1 MTASH
6 DVTLDDASDSR
17 NPMEIVA
24 EEFTESLRAG
34 LNPSI
39 EAFADRCPADRATL
53 VAILK
58 SIALV
63 ERAGSSENARLAAE
77 GRWHRFHQ
85 SPIQTLGDFRIVRE
99 IGRGGMGM
107 IFEAEQISLKRLVA
121 LKILNP
127 GFADSKKQLERFRR
141 ESVAVARLHHTNIVP
156 VFAIGEEDGIHY
168 FAMQLIDGQP
178 LSNDLKLTPHEIA
191 RLGMQ
196 ACSAIAYAHEHGV
209 LHRDIKPSNLLLDRN
224 GQLWVTDFGLAKITN
239 DSELTQDG
247 DIMGTVRYMAPE
259 QLEGR
264 SDTRSDIYAL
274 GLTLYELLAGRPA
287 FDTSSSLA
295 ERIRNQD
302 VKPLRKLNAAVP
314 RDLETIVMKATARE
328 ASLRY
333 QNAEE
338 LLGDLRCFVEDRP
351 IRARRASVIEV
362 ANRWMRRNP
371 VVALSAATTF
381 CALVMATAL
390 SGWGYWT
397 TTLALNRAEQASR
410 ESLKAKELAENA
422 RVRAESNLNLA
433 VEAFDAIFDNIA
445 GRGVPQSLS
454 FELDTN
460 LPTTESGDNSA
471 DAGGGSNTADR
482 HATSIEAER
491 FQSTLTSADTHLLTD
506 LLAFYR
512 KFVERNGEDPSLLI
526 RTARAYHKSGQ
537 IQQRLG
543 QWHEALASFDEAVS
557 LIAARLEIDRDTTL
571 FVILSQIMNDRGLVL
586 LNNSSSVP
594 DAVAHHMA
602 AAELLRSLPEQARK
616 LPEVRFELARSRDL
630 AGSVLSRKGVTNAE
644 LSVSEGPRIAP
655 PERGMAMF
663 ESMPPPGAPG
673 GIDQP
678 NLHRADME
686 RFDKERTDME
696 RTRRER
702 PGIGIGP
709 LGIGPWGIGPFG
721 FGPFGMGPMDM
732 GPPGMGPPG
741 MGPGRDTFAYPIP
754 KVVRDLLPKDADFD
768 FDRPP
773 GPPREMPSNVRGRP
787 MGPSEFSGLGPP
799 PGERGN
805 LDTNGPRGP
814 QSHGPRGR
822 GPDGLP
828 PDIALRIDRELN
840 EASDLLGGLTEE
852 FADNEEYRFVFA
864 QVQRHRMQHLIFTR
878 RHEEASRAFDSAKN
892 TLQKLVDQNPKNP
905 RYLLELADTLSYAG
919 SRMREI
925 DAVDAEAYMKRSAD
939 ISEQLCAA
947 FPQVIEYQAML
958 AAALEKLGTFE
969 RSRRRWDAAAAY
981 QKVAYQTL
989 QKLTE
994 QQPNNLYFQSTYFVS
1009 LNNWARLLLDANPQV
1024 GTMADLDECRQQLL
1038 LAMERLRADDPESRK
1053 FQMIGRQMLARID
1066 RRLNGPQ

>member
-6 DVTLDDASDSR
+6 DVTLDDASASR

-24 EEFTESLRAG
+24 EEFTEALRAG
-34 LNPSI
+34 MNPSI
-39 EAFADRCPADRATL
+39 EAFADRCPNDRVTL

-77 GRWHRFHQ
+77 VRWHRFNQ

-141 ESVAVARLHHTNIVP
+141 ESVAIARLHHTNIVP

-168 FAMQLIDGQP
+168 FAMQLIDGHP
-178 LSNDLKLTPHEIA
+178 LSNDLKLTPVVIA
-191 RLGMQ
+191 QLGVQ

-264 SDTRSDIYAL
+264 SDARSDIYAL

-287 FDTSSSLA
+287 FDASSSLA

-333 QNAEE
+333 QSAEE

-351 IRARRASVIEV
+351 ILARRASVIEI

-381 CALVMATAL
+381 CALVIATAL

-410 ESLKAKELAENA
+410 ESLLAKELAENA

-460 LPTTESGDNSA
+460 VVTAESGDNSA
-471 DAGGGSNTADR
+471 DATGASNTAER

-543 QWHEALASFDEAVS
+543 QWQESLASLDEAVS
-557 LIAARLEIDRDTTL
+557 LIATRLAKDRDATL

-586 LNNSSSVP
+586 LNNSTSIP

-602 AAELLRSLPEQARK
+602 AAELLRSLPEPART

-655 PERGMAMF
+655 PERGMVM
-663 ESMPPPGAPG
+663 ESMPPPGTPG
-673 GIDQP
+673 VEQL
-678 NLHRADME
+678 N
-686 RFDKERTDME
+686 KERIDVE

-702 PGIGIGP
+702 PGVA
-709 LGIGPWGIGPFG
+709 
-721 FGPFGMGPMDM
+721 FGPFGMGPFGMGPIYIGPLDMGPHSMGPHSM

-741 MGPGRDTFAYPIP
+741 MGPPGMGPPRDAFAYPIP
-754 KVVRDLLPKDADFD
+754 KLVRDLLPKDSDFD
-768 FDRPP
+768 FGRPP
-773 GPPREMPSNVRGRP
+773 GPPRDMPTSGRGRP
-787 MGPSEFSGLGPP
+787 MGPSEFSGMGPP
-799 PGERGN
+799 PGDRGN
-805 LDTNGPRGP
+805 PEADGPRGP
-814 QSHGPRGR
+814 LFRGPRGR
-822 GPDGLP
+822 GPEGLP

-840 EASDLLGGLTEE
+840 EAIDLLSGLTEE
-852 FADNEEYRFVFA
+852 FADNEEYQLVFA
-864 QVQRHRMQHLIFTR
+864 QVQRHRMQHLLFTR
-878 RHEEASRAFDSAKN
+878 RHDEASRAFDSAKN

-925 DAVDAEAYMKRSAD
+925 DAVDAETYMKRSAD

-947 FPQVIEYQAML
+947 FPQVVEYQAML
-958 AAALEKLGTFE
+958 AAAMEKLGTHE
-969 RSRRRWDAAAAY
+969 RNRRRWEAAAAY

-989 QKLTE
+989 QRLTE
-994 QQPNNLYFQSTYFVS
+994 QQPTNLYFQSTYFVS
-1009 LNNWARLLLDANPQV
+1009 LNNWARLLLDSHPQV
-1024 GTMADLDECRQQLL
+1024 GTTADLSECRQQLV
-1038 LAMERLRADDPESRK
+1038 LAMENLRADDPESRK
-1053 FQMIGRQMLARID
+1053 FQMFGRQMLARID